1 MEFVPYFLDSTPD
14 CVEHYRYN
22 ERFLVDSFPVNKEIF
37 KGFIQVHPLYR
48 QQFYAQTMSSEP
60 IRISTLGYHFKE
72 QGVLEKDKKEWLE
85 INQKEYDSIYN
96 SDFSYLLD
104 DIIYLTDFVPFSKN
118 ETDGIYYRKMFIPK
132 PFGYGEK

>member
-1 MEFVPYFLDSTPD
+1 MIQRILLVFLLTLSFFELSAQEKRVHTLEFVPHFLDTTPD
-14 CVEHYRYN
+14 CVERYQYN
-22 ERFLVDSFPVNKEIF
+22 GRFLVDSFPVNKEIF

-96 SDFSYLLD
+96 
-104 DIIYLTDFVPFSKN
+104 
-118 ETDGIYYRKMFIPK
+118 
-132 PFGYGEK
+132 